1 MNSHSKRI
9 LFVCYANACRSQMAE
24 GFARALGPPDLEVE
38 SAGLMAA
45 GLFGETVAAMAQ
57 VGIDISH
64 QTSKSVAQLDLSSF
78 DYIVTLSD
86 QAHGRLRQRYPELI
100 LLHHPVLDPAGVGG
114 SHEERMK
121 IFNLTRED
129 VHEVVLEVLAQI
141 ARESKRA

>member
-1 MNSHSKRI
+1 MHSHSKRI

-45 GLFGETVAAMAQ
+45 GLFPETVAAMAQ

-78 DYIVTLSD
+78 DFIVTLSD
-86 QAHGRLRQRYPELI
+86 QAHGRLRQRHPELT
-100 LLHHPVLDPAGVGG
+100 LLHHPVLDPAGAGG
-114 SHEERMK
+114 PHEERMK
-121 IFNLTRED
+121 IFDLTRED
-129 VHEVVLEVLAQI
+129 VREVVLEVLAQI
-141 ARESKRA
+141 RRESKRA